1 MYFSVVFITTDFFF
15 IGFFRYEYLPEKTRF
30 RKKHVCLKIQYMKK
44 KDRLTFI
51 LLGIFFGSLGV
62 YNFYA
67 GYTVK
72 GVVQLLVTILTFG
85 ILGFVSALIALMEV
99 YFVTCDASGQPFAKY
114 GETREIKVTSDPDVV

>member
-1 MYFSVVFITTDFFF
+1 M
-15 IGFFRYEYLPEKTRF
+15 R
-30 RKKHVCLKIQYMKK
+30 K

-51 LLGIFFGSLGV
+51 LLGIYLGSLGV
-62 YNFYA
+62 HNFYA

-72 GVVQLLVTILTFG
+72 GVVQLLVTILSFG

-114 GETREIKVTSDPDVV
+114 GETREIKVISNPDPRRNPDSDHN